1 MVTVDIIGV
10 DMGAVAVSTGGFA
23 TSNSLNNPL
32 GPRFSVLKTHIS
44 SLQAE
49 MKALNEPFTH
59 PTAHLSLY
67 EDFGFCPV
75 LNSQLFIVYATD
87 LSDLA
92 TVAKKIADCQESL

>member
-1 MVTVDIIGV
+1 MVTVEIIGV

-23 TSNSLNNPL
+23 TSNPLNNPL
-32 GPRFSVLKTHIS
+32 GPRISVLNTHIA

-67 EDFGFCPV
+67 EDLGFCPV
-75 LNSQLFIVYATD
+75 LTSQLFIVCTTD
-87 LSDLA
+87 LSNLA
-92 TVAKKIADCQESL
+92 TVAKKNLIAKTL